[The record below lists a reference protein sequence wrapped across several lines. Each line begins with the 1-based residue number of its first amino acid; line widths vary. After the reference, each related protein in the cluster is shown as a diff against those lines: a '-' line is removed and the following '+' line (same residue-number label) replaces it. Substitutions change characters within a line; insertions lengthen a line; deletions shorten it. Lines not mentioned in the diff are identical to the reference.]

1 MSTTSTRAPATP
13 GDATSASGT
22 PLVGRG
28 NKEGNRLFREWFE
41 ELTAA
46 PEKGE
51 QAAYVFVMG
60 SMAELLRVFDFHTI
74 FPEVNGLQTAV
85 RHVADDYI
93 AQAEDYGYSTD
104 VCAYVKADVG
114 LQLRDGSHPMGTIP
128 KPALSVYTNACN
140 TYIKWAEI
148 WERLYHVPIFTLDV
162 PGTRRAGGQTWRG
175 SDDFA
180 NDVRYVQGQI
190 EELIGV
196 CETVSGKRFDIDK
209 LRETMGFANRM
220 SRAWKRIIELNKAT
234 PAVYNAVTDGTV
246 YLGMVNGFRGREEG
260 ARYFEDLVEELE
272 YKAAHHIGTPFEEKY
287 RLVFAGVPCYPIFRR
302 FGEMFSE
309 WGGTFVGSTYLWFAS
324 GGANMGFE
332 YDLDRPLE
340 SLAEGTLVTVRDAM
354 DAMFYSDTLLADMVE
369 PFGIDGVVY
378 HPIKSCRTVSTGL
391 ADSRRAV
398 MERTD
403 AATLFI
409 ESDHMDKRAVS
420 EAQLKNRIDA
430 FFEGLA
436 SRRQRRAAG
445 TDLRGRES

>member
-1 MSTTSTRAPATP
+1 MSTTSTRAPAVQ
-13 GDATSASGT
+13 GDPTSASGA

-28 NKEGNRLFREWFE
+28 NKEGNRLFREWFK

-128 KPALSVYTNACN
+128 RPSLSVYTNACN

-162 PGTRRAGGQTWRG
+162 PGTRRAGGQTWHG
-175 SDDFA
+175 NGDFA
-180 NDVRYVQGQI
+180 NDLGYVKGQI

-209 LRETMGFANRM
+209 LRDIMGYANRM
-220 SRAWKRIIELNKAT
+220 SRAWKKVIELNTAV

-260 ARYFEDLVEELE
+260 ARYFEELVEELE

-332 YDLDRPLE
+332 YDLDHPLE

-354 DAMFYSDTLLADMVE
+354 DAMFYSNTLLADMVE

-391 ADSRRAV
+391 ADSRRV
-398 MERTD
+398 IMEQTD

-436 SRRQRRAAG
+436 SRRQRKAAG
-445 TDLRGRES
+445 ADQQGRES